1 MVLLKARGSRRAKM
15 RFVYDQGGWLV
26 TAELNPFHSKSSL
39 SHLMEEN
46 SGVSAKSLSK
56 NLKGFTALF
65 LMKTLVPPIGAPALS
80 RLSGEM
86 VLHLGTSHT
95 SQRPLCI
102 AALTWQSHTEMC
114 LYL

>member
-1 MVLLKARGSRRAKM
+1 M
-15 RFVYDQGGWLV
+15 RFIYDQGGWLV

-39 SHLMEEN
+39 SHSMEEN

-56 NLKGFTALF
+56 NLKRFTALF
-65 LMKTLVPPIGAPALS
+65 LMKTLVLPLGAPALS

-95 SQRPLCI
+95 SQRLLCI
-102 AALTWQSHTEMC
+102 AARTWQSHTKIC
-114 LYL
+114 LHF